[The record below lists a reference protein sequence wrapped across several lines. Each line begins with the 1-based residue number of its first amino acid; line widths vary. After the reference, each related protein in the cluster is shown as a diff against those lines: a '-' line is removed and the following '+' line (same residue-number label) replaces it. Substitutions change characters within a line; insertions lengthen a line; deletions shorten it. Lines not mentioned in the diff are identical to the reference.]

1 MPSSIASG
9 GITEQSLL
17 LRLRADL
24 QDPPLPYKET
34 WTGDG
39 VTTNLRVQQWPIYD
53 ANSGDYPL
61 TVTVAG
67 VAATPKGARSLLSAS
82 TDVFVEYDTGWLY
95 FQTAPA
101 NAASVVCQHYR
112 VLFTDA
118 RLLNAVNEGL
128 RQLCPHLMRWTNYT
142 FQLAVNQWEY
152 ALPLPDFQSPYTRI
166 VKVEV
171 QEIPAATEPFFVEAR
186 WRRVALNTIKIHESQ
201 WFTPGATCRVQYW
214 TPYQAISDVD
224 PQNQDLPLLYAKGR
238 LMIDKEMIRARF
250 DQAQAQGQAE
260 QNNPPGASAN
270 AGMTILQEFRQQVQ
284 ERKRIIPM
292 AGSVST
298 WRN

>member
-1 MPSSIASG
+1 MPSSVASG
-9 GITEQSLL
+9 GVTEQDVL
-17 LRLRADL
+17 LRLRTDL
-24 QDPPLPYKET
+24 QDSPLPYKET

-39 VTTNLRVQQWPIYD
+39 VTTTFRTQKWPVYD
-53 ANSGDYPL
+53 VNSTDYPL
-61 TVTVAG
+61 SITVNG
-67 VAATPKGARSLLSAS
+67 IAATVKGARSLLSAA

-95 FQTAPA
+95 FQTAPG
-101 NAASVVCQHYR
+101 NNLPVICQHYS
-112 VLFTDA
+112 VLFTDQ
-118 RLLNAVNEGL
+118 RLLNAINEGL
-128 RQLCPHLMRWTNYT
+128 RQLCPDFLRWSSCT

-152 ALPLPDFQSPYTRI
+152 TLPLPDFQSPYTTI

-171 QEIPAATEPFFVEAR
+171 REIPAATEPFYVEAR
-186 WRRVALNTIKIHESQ
+186 WRRVSLNSIKIHASQ
-201 WFTPGATCRVQYW
+201 AYTPGATVRVQYW
-214 TPYQAISDVD
+214 TPYQTISDID

-238 LMIDKEMIRARF
+238 LLIDKEMIRARF

-270 AGMTILQEFRQQVQ
+270 AGMTLLQEFRQQKL

-292 AGSVST
+292 AGAMST